1 MNIAEV
7 TIIAPSAG
15 DVKVG
20 NISHHPRV
28 SRDDIAMQ
36 DIAPEIRAR
45 SRHVAHRMQKR
56 QSVRVPAMR
65 GSEWGQ
71 FLRSLELKRSLA

>member
-15 DVKVG
+15 DVKGG
-20 NISHHPRV
+20 NASRHPRV
-28 SRDDIAMQ
+28 SRDDVAVQ

-45 SRHVAHRMQKR
+45 SRHVAHRAQKR
-56 QSVRVPAMR
+56 QSVRVPVMR

-71 FLRSLELKRSLA
+71 FLRGLELKRSLA